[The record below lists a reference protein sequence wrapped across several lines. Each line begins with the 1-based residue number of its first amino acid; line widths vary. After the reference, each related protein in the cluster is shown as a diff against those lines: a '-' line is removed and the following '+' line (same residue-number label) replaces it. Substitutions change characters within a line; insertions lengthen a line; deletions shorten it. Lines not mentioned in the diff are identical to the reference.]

1 MNTIIFFYKLIYFL
15 YTYDIKKITRED
27 LAYIHA
33 LFLSVL
39 DSYKLNKYSAFFK
52 KEKKFSW
59 LFIYVFTSF
68 ELGTFNHE
76 LELEFESS
84 PIFIPSLLE
93 HPLSVSDKRIKE
105 ISFLISI
112 DLKQRKK

>member
-1 MNTIIFFYKLIYFL
+1 MNTIIFFYKFIYFL

-27 LAYIHA
+27 LTYIHA

-39 DSYKLNKYSAFFK
+39 DSYKLNKYSAFFE

-68 ELGTFNHE
+68 ELGTFINH
-76 LELEFESS
+76 ELEFESS

-93 HPLSVSDKRIKE
+93 HPLSVSDKQIKE